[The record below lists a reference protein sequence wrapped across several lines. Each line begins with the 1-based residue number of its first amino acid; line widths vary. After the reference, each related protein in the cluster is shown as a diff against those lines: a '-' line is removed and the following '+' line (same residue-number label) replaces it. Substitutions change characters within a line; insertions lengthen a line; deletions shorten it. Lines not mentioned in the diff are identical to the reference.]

1 MSKTDKKKCYT
12 YFMPYVCLYQDFEKN
27 NIVSISGTMFLYH
40 AGYLDRCKRD
50 KDKVGTGKAH
60 EALARC
66 EQRYNSQISI
76 KSFVII

>member
-1 MSKTDKKKCYT
+1 MYVFTKILNKTT
-12 YFMPYVCLYQDFEKN
+12 LYLKVEQ
-27 NIVSISGTMFLYH
+27 MFLYH

-66 EQRYNSQISI
+66 EQRYNSQNSI
-76 KSFVII
+76 KSFVITLLLKVRKH